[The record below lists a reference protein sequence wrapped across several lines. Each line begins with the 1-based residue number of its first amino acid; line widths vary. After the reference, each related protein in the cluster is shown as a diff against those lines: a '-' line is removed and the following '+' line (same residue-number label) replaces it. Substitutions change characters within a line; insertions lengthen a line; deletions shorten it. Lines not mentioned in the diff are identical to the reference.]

1 MYDILDH
8 GRMIADRVRTG
19 AYARAIA
26 ATVRPDS
33 VVVDLGT
40 GSGFFALMACRAGA
54 ARVYAIE
61 SNEVIEVARE
71 LAIANGFADR
81 ITFLHADSRTVSL
94 PERANV
100 LIADIHGV
108 LPLFGTALQA
118 MLDARER
125 FVVPGAAMIPRA
137 ETLVVALVESP
148 RAYAIHAEAWS
159 TDYGV
164 DLAAAKR
171 LALNHSRK
179 APIVASELLSRPAEW
194 ARLDYATF
202 DSTDCSGSVTL
213 TATRDGLA
221 HGFAMWFDTELA
233 DGIGF
238 SNAPDAPETIFGRA
252 FYPFEQPIALAA
264 DESLTLDLGA
274 RLVNDDDYLWRWSVR
289 RDGRTLYRQST
300 FFAYPQRFEAAPAIV
315 QQLDDVTVDDFAAR
329 ALDETYWRS
338 LREESPRAA
347 AEFEAAPA
355 VASLERHGWFAI
367 DDAIPR
373 ALATSMLEAVE
384 RVRAAGWPPVFA
396 FVYEEFWSLFR
407 TPAFRALAAAAI
419 GDDAAQTAYFW
430 THIVGDAG
438 WAPHADAASDDE
450 PPRLNLWLPL
460 RDATLDN
467 GCMVVVPRDRA
478 PRVDINRAASFDRAT
493 TLTLLQSARALPAPA
508 GALLG
513 WDFRTIHWGAARHDA
528 SAPPRISIAIELC
541 SANAMRQR
549 GEEAIALDLVP
560 DFRNRLRLIAGA
572 IGTYAR
578 REPELARFDGLRARL
593 ARV

>member
-8 GRMIADRVRTG
+8 GRMIADRTRTS

-40 GSGFFALMACRAGA
+40 GSGLFALLACRAGA
-54 ARVYAIE
+54 KRVYAIE
-61 SNEVIEVARE
+61 SSAVIEVARE
-71 LAIANGFADR
+71 LAEANGFSDR
-81 ITFLHADSRTVSL
+81 ITFLHADSRGVSL

-108 LPLFGTALQA
+108 LPLFGTALQT

-125 FVVPGAAMIPRA
+125 FLVPGAAIIPRV

-148 RAYAIHAEAWS
+148 RAYAVHAGAWS
-159 TDYGV
+159 DDYGV
-164 DLAAAKR
+164 DLGAAKR

-179 APIVASELLSRPAEW
+179 AAITPAELLSEPREW
-194 ARLDYATF
+194 ARIDYARF
-202 DSTDCSGSVTL
+202 ASTDCSGSVEL
-213 TATRDGLA
+213 TTTRDGIA
-221 HGFAMWFDTELA
+221 HGFAMWFDAELA
-233 DGIGF
+233 EGIGF

-252 FYPFEQPIALAA
+252 FYPFEEPIPLAA
-264 DESLTLDLGA
+264 GEALTLDLAA
-274 RLVNDDDYLWRWSVR
+274 RLVNDDDYLWRWTAR
-289 RDGRTLYRQST
+289 RGGRTLLRQSS
-300 FFAYPQRFEAAPAIV
+300 FFAYPQRFGAAPAIV
-315 QQLDDVTVDDFAAR
+315 EPLDDAAVDDLAAR

-338 LREESPRAA
+338 LRPEGPRVE
-347 AEFEAAPA
+347 AELDAAPA
-355 VASLERHGWFAI
+355 VAALEQHGWFAI
-367 DDAIPR
+367 DGAIPR
-373 ALATSMLEAVE
+373 ELATSMLEAVE

-396 FVYEEFWSLFR
+396 FAYEEFWSLFR
-407 TPAFRALAAAAI
+407 TPAIRALAATAI

-467 GCMVVVPRDRA
+467 GCMTVVPRDRA
-478 PRVDINRAASFDRAT
+478 PRVDINRAPSFDRET
-493 TLTLLQSARALPAPA
+493 TMALLQSARAVPAPA

-513 WDFRTIHWGAARHDA
+513 WDFRTIHWGSARHDA
-528 SAPPRISIAIELC
+528 DAPPRVSIAIELC
-541 SANAMRQR
+541 SAAAMRER
-549 GEEAIALDLVP
+549 GEEAIALDAVP
-560 DFRNRLRLIAGA
+560 DLRARLRLIAGA
-572 IGTYAR
+572 MATYAR
-578 REPELARFDGLRARL
+578 REPDLARFEGLRARL